1 MQRPPGP
8 GQQTQDQEYAKPK
21 DLEALLSE
29 SFRPTIGE
37 PWNKMKESLRL
48 WLKKRD
54 MNTLLGI
61 MRESKAS
68 FETALQLEQ
77 QR

>member
-1 MQRPPGP
+1 MQRRPKP
-8 GQQTQDQEYAKPK
+8 GQQTRDQEHAKLK
-21 DLEALLSE
+21 DLKALLSE

-37 PWNKMKESLRL
+37 PWKKMKESLRL
-48 WLKKRD
+48 RLKKRD

-77 QR
+77 QQ